1 MNLGKGTIIGLSIV
15 VLLAFFGMYGC
26 NKRNSFI
33 DKEEQVKAQWQQVE
47 NQYQRRLDL
56 IPNIVATVEGQAKFE
71 KETLKEVVEARASAT
86 KVSLNVDNLNEESI
100 AKYQKVQGEL
110 SSALSRLLMVSENY
124 PELKANQAFSD
135 LRVELEGCENRI
147 AEERRKFNESAKD
160 YNASIRKIPG
170 SLFAWGFEKAAY
182 FQAEEGAEKAPKLKF
197 NI

>member
-15 VLLAFFGMYGC
+15 LLLAFVGLYGC

-71 KETLKEVVEARASAT
+71 KETLKEVVEARAAAT

-110 SSALSRLLMVSENY
+110 SSALSRLLMVTENY

-160 YNASIRKIPG
+160 FNASIRKIPG
-170 SLFAWGFEKAAY
+170 SLFAWGFEKASY
-182 FQAEEGAEKAPKLKF
+182 FQAEEGAEKAPKVKF

>member
-56 IPNIVATVEGQAKFE
+56 IPNEVSTVEGQAKFE
-71 KETLKEVVEARASAT
+71 KETLKEVVEARAAAT

-110 SSALSRLLMVSENY
+110 SSALSRLLMVTENY

-135 LRVELEGCENRI
+135 LRVGLEGCENRI
-147 AEERRKFNESAKD
+147 AEERRKFNEFAKD

-170 SLFAWGFEKAAY
+170 SLFAWGFEKIGY
-182 FQAEEGAEKAPKLKF
+182 FESEEGAEKAPKVKF

>member
-71 KETLKEVVEARASAT
+71 KETLKEVVEARAAAT

-110 SSALSRLLMVSENY
+110 SSALSRLLMVTENY

-147 AEERRKFNESAKD
+147 SEERRKFNESAKD
-160 YNASIRKIPG
+160 FNASIRKIPG
-170 SLFAWGFEKAAY
+170 SLFAWGFEKASY
-182 FQAEEGAEKAPKLKF
+182 FQAEEGAEKAPKVKF